1 MTSSSDCERRF
12 FFFIEEPGSELD
24 VVALEASEFPVD
36 TMPLLVLTAFPLFVV
51 AIRPFEC
58 APPVDV
64 ESPFWVLFRQDS
76 SESCPCP
83 APFACMLLMLMLVI
97 VYGLKQMV
105 DTEGL
110 GEKVESSE
118 SSTRTAERPAVPLGS
133 PVSPAPSATDK
144 RCFFRGGGEAP
155 PVSESEEEEAE
166 ARVISPGTSATRR
179 LWFGCSME
187 WQSHRNL
194 AR

>member
-12 FFFIEEPGSELD
+12 FFFIEEPCSELE

-58 APPVDV
+58 APPADVD
-64 ESPFWVLFRQDS
+64 SPFWVLFRQDS
-76 SESCPCP
+76 SEPCPCP

-97 VYGLKQMV
+97 VYGLKQMA
-105 DTEGL
+105 DTEEL
-110 GEKVESSE
+110 GEKVESS
-118 SSTRTAERPAVPLGS
+118 TTTAERPAVLLGS

-166 ARVISPGTSATRR
+166 ARVILPGTSATRS
-179 LWFGCSME
+179 LWFGVFNDMAKPQKSCS
-187 WQSHRNL
+187 
-194 AR
+194 

>member
-12 FFFIEEPGSELD
+12 FFFTDEPGSEFE
-24 VVALEASEFPVD
+24 VVALETSEFPVD
-36 TMPLLVLTAFPLFVV
+36 TIPLLVLTAVPLFVVV

-58 APPVDV
+58 ASPVDAD
-64 ESPFWVLFRQDS
+64 SPFWVLFRQDS

-83 APFACMLLMLMLVI
+83 APFACMLVMLMSLVL
-97 VYGLKQMV
+97 YGLKRMV

-110 GEKVESSE
+110 EAKVESS
-118 SSTRTAERPAVPLGS
+118 TTTAERPDVPLGS

-166 ARVISPGTSATRR
+166 ARVILPGTSVTRS
-179 LWFGCSME
+179 LWFGLLNGISKPQKSCS
-187 WQSHRNL
+187 
-194 AR
+194 